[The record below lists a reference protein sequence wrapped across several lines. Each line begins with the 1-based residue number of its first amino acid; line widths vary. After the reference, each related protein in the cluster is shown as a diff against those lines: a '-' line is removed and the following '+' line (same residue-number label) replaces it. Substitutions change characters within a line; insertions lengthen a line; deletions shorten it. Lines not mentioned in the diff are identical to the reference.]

1 MVLGWNRSSNPQKM
15 NLASASGSTA
25 KPFPVAQMLVFA
37 LTWWKFLGY
46 E

>member
-1 MVLGWNRSSNPQKM
+1 M
-15 NLASASGSTA
+15 NLASASGSTATA